1 MFRLRRKSSMT
12 LLELLVAMSV
22 MVLIAG
28 TLGGLA
34 IGVQQ
39 GYDSAQQYG
48 IATQHARVALE
59 RITRTVSQATASEQ
73 FPGFLVLA
81 ETHGS
86 WRFPDTLVVWRPTGA
101 AAEPNGRPRFNEL
114 VIYCPDMQF
123 PNRLLEI
130 TVPGDQRVTPPA
142 DDNASW
148 SAEVAAIRNSST
160 AKKVLLTDL
169 LRTCML
175 TETSPPQ
182 VRGALRFESNLRPS
196 ESQWAAYKA
205 GTIQW
210 RNLSWVQYIYG
221 NRTGLRQAWMR
232 MEMQIA
238 VQQNAAGNQSGSGV
252 VIPFYGSAAVYYPLS
267 R

>member
-1 MFRLRRKSSMT
+1 MFRRRRESSMT

-28 TLGGLA
+28 TLSGLA

-39 GYDSAQQYG
+39 GYDYAQGYG

-81 ETHGS
+81 DTQAP

-101 AAEPNGRPRFNEL
+101 AADPNGRPRFNEL
-114 VIYCPDMQF
+114 VIYCPDIQF

-130 TVPGDQRVTPPA
+130 TVPGDARVTPPVA
-142 DDNASW
+142 DTASW
-148 SAEVAAIRNSST
+148 KAEVAAIRNSSSAT
-160 AKKVLLTDL
+160 KVVLTDL
-169 LRTCML
+169 LRRCTL
-175 TETSPPQ
+175 PETSPPQ
-182 VRGALRFESNLRPS
+182 VRGAVRFESRLLPS
-196 ESQWAAYKA
+196 ESEWAGYKA
-205 GTIQW
+205 GTIEW
-210 RNLSWVQYIYG
+210 KNLSWVQYIYG
-221 NRTGLRQAWMR
+221 NRSGLRQAWMR
-232 MEMQIA
+232 MEMQVA
-238 VQQNAAGNQSGSGV
+238 VGQSSAGSQPDPGV
-252 VIPFYGSAAVYYPLS
+252 VIPFYGSAAVYYRLP